1 MWDSSSTEGAGSLR
15 GTLLRWLPLLLIILL
30 SLALVGCFFWHPE
43 LTARGLAIVPH
54 QTVATTPAADSAAAQ
69 EDAETTAAAG
79 ATEASGGQGTASGA
93 STGGGGTTT
102 VPDGQ
107 ATGAGAAAGTV
118 TSAGPNEEL
127 DLLIGQ
133 LQTMQGSL
141 AIMTQELDRRYPAGS
156 SPADPAAMDQVAV
169 LAEMER
175 LNQVMQPLMAQI
187 EAARQSGRAPAEVA
201 AMQTQMSEIHHRLV
215 ELMAAVEAARVSN
228 RSGQ

>member
-1 MWDSSSTEGAGSLR
+1 M
-15 GTLLRWLPLLLIILL
+15 
-30 SLALVGCFFWHPE
+30 
-43 LTARGLAIVPH
+43 
-54 QTVATTPAADSAAAQ
+54 
-69 EDAETTAAAG
+69 
-79 ATEASGGQGTASGA
+79 
-93 STGGGGTTT
+93 TGVVIG
-102 VPDGQ
+102 
-107 ATGAGAAAGTV
+107 TGA
-118 TSAGPNEEL
+118 NEEL

-156 SPADPAAMDQVAV
+156 LPTDPAAMDQATV

-201 AMQTQMSEIHHRLV
+201 AMQAQMSQIHHRLV
-215 ELMAAVEAARVSN
+215 ELMAAVEAARASN